1 MKTADLIPFIL
12 LELNEA
18 DKYGFELT
26 KAIENKSNGK
36 IVIKQPTLYTLL
48 KKLEKSKFIASYW
61 EDSEI
66 GGKRHY
72 YKLTQ
77 NGKLQVSTL
86 PSYEFLMNNA
96 LAEDE
101 DTDINEEKEMAE
113 DTIETKKVE
122 AVQKTEDLE
131 EKKASFMDELLSSTP
146 AESILPTEEVFTEEN
161 IDSSTELDIN
171 LANADVLKQEQ
182 LSTDEQ
188 FATNE
193 NVSRFTEKV
202 TTTPTNVNETVT
214 LNNNSSILDIEYTI
228 PKNDIDIEYVDYVD
242 YKNTDSY
249 KKSKTLTRKMLYQSL
264 STSLSLIVIAI
275 LCSLVTSFTGRSGLY
290 YFFLIASLVTALFYP
305 IIVAINLDKLR
316 QVYQKKEYSTK
327 TKLKLYMGLTLAL
340 AILVICV
347 IVNINVGKNSIGLI
361 LGFKNF
367 ANLYAPILF
376 TLVYFLDVL
385 YNYIFCS
392 KLNK

>member
-36 IVIKQPTLYTLL
+36 IIIKQPTLYTLL

-72 YKLTQ
+72 YKLTE

-86 PSYEFLMNNA
+86 PSYEFLMKNA
-96 LAEDE
+96 LENEDIQTPE
-101 DTDINEEKEMAE
+101 DIIENIKE
-113 DTIETKKVE
+113 TQNI
-122 AVQKTEDLE
+122 E
-131 EKKASFMDELLSSTP
+131 EKKVSFMDELINTPSTP

-161 IDSSTELDIN
+161 IDSSTELEIN
-171 LANADVLKQEQ
+171 IANTEILKQPQ
-182 LSTDEQ
+182 VTTDEQ

-193 NVSRFTEKV
+193 SVSRFTEKV
-202 TTTPTNVNETVT
+202 PTTPTKVNDNIT
-214 LNNNSSILDIEYTI
+214 LNNSSILDIEYTI
-228 PKNDIDIEYVDYVD
+228 PKNEIDIEYVDYVD
-242 YKNTDSY
+242 FKNTDTY
-249 KKSKTLTRKMLYQSL
+249 KKSKTLTNKLLYQSL
-264 STSLSLIVIAI
+264 STSSSLIIVAI
-275 LCSLVTSFTGRSGLY
+275 LCSIVTSFTGGSGLY
-290 YFFLIASLVTALFYP
+290 YFFLIASLITALFYP
-305 IIVAINLDKLR
+305 IVIATNIDRIR
-316 QVYQKKEYSTK
+316 QIYQKKDYNPK
-327 TKLKLYMGLTLAL
+327 TKLKLYMGLTFAL

-347 IVNINVGKNSIGLI
+347 IVNISVGKNSMGQI

-367 ANLYAPILF
+367 ASLYAPMLF

-385 YNYIFCS
+385 YNHLFCS
-392 KLNK
+392 KINK